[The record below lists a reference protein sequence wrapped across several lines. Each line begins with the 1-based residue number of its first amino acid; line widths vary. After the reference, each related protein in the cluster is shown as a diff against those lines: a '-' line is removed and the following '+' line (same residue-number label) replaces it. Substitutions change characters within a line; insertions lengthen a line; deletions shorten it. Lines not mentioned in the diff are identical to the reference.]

1 MRDGGAAPIYKVPQ
15 VPCSEVDNSVRLFP
29 GENCVGFGSL
39 GTLLVLY
46 GVVKTWRAAG
56 EWWVSHVG
64 NVAIAV
70 SAVSFS
76 WFLLHWHLLHFS
88 LLY

>member
-1 MRDGGAAPIYKVPQ
+1 MF
-15 VPCSEVDNSVRLFP
+15 RLVQI
-29 GENCVGFGSL
+29 VGWIGSL

-46 GVVKTWRAAG
+46 AVAKTWRAPG

-70 SAVSFS
+70 SAISFS

-88 LLY
+88 LMY